1 MSQSQTYVGL
11 DIGTTSVKV
20 VVAEY
25 ANQRLN
31 VIGTGSERSDGLN
44 RGVIV
49 DIDKTVQAI
58 TRAIQE
64 AEQKANVTIDH
75 VVVGVPGNQISI
87 EPCYGM
93 IAVNNENREVTDN
106 EIRDVLAAAR
116 VRSIPQDREVISII
130 PEEFV
135 VDGFPG
141 IQDPRGMTGVRLEL
155 YADMI
160 TGPKT
165 IIHNIRLCV
174 ERAGLTVSNLVVQP
188 LADASVAMTA
198 DEREVGTI
206 LINMGGGQTTAS
218 VMHDN
223 QLKFAYVDQ
232 EGGSNVTKD
241 IATVLNTGVENAE
254 RLKREYGYAKADDTS
269 PNESF
274 PVDMIGRREAEQS
287 DEHYLAEIIEARLQQ
302 TFNALKAPLDQ
313 VEAFDLPGGFIVT
326 GGASLLPGT
335 MDLVEEIFEHEATLY
350 IPDQVG
356 LRTPAFT
363 TAYGLVAYACRM
375 PEIYLMTEQADRT
388 TQATKPQST
397 PRAKTTQSP
406 RNPRPAQ
413 SRQEAP
419 VSETPRSRK
428 PEIDEQPMSTSPK
441 ASDDDIDESSKGVWD
456 HIKQMFND
464 MFS

>member
-93 IAVNNENREVTDN
+93 IAVNNEDHEITDK

-174 ERAGLTVSNLVVQP
+174 ERAGLTISNLVVQP
-188 LADASVAMTA
+188 LADASIAMTA

-206 LINMGGGQTTAS
+206 MINMGGGQTTAS
-218 VMHDN
+218 VIHDN

-232 EGGSNVTKD
+232 EGGVNVTRD

-254 RLKREYGYAKADDTS
+254 RLKREYGYAKSEDTS
-269 PNESF
+269 PKESF
-274 PVDMIGRREAEQS
+274 PVEMIGKREAEQS
-287 DEHYLAEIIEARLQQ
+287 DEHYLSEIIEARLQQ
-302 TFNALKAPLDQ
+302 TFEALKEPLDQ
-313 VEAFDLPGGFIVT
+313 VEAFDLPGGFIIT

-335 MDLVEEIFEHEATLY
+335 MDLVEEVFDHEATLY

-375 PEIYLMTEQADRT
+375 PDIYLMTEQPTNATIRTRSKAQVSAKPRT
-388 TQATKPQST
+388 TQSTSRAAQPRQETMASEPAQTKPE
-397 PRAKTTQSP
+397 
-406 RNPRPAQ
+406 NL
-413 SRQEAP
+413 EP
-419 VSETPRSRK
+419 VSPS
-428 PEIDEQPMSTSPK
+428 PE
-441 ASDDDIDESSKGVWD
+441 ASDEESEGVWD